1 MRSDYIVS
9 ILLFFP
15 LLVIQTTM
23 VPLIA
28 VRGVAPDLILIL
40 LVFYSMRTNQV
51 YGTALGFTYGFL
63 FDIITGSLLGSTMLS
78 KTLAGF
84 VAGYFSNE
92 NKRDNYL
99 KSYAFVLI
107 VLLCSV
113 IDLIINSFFST
124 IDLNT
129 NIILLFYYQGI
140 LPGIYTALLSIFVVI
155 FYPKRIL
162 R

>member
-28 VRGVAPDLILIL
+28 VRGVAPDLIMIL
-40 LVFYSMRTNQV
+40 LAFYSMRTNQV
-51 YGTALGFTYGFL
+51 YGTVLGFTYGFL

-155 FYPKRIL
+155 FYPKRII